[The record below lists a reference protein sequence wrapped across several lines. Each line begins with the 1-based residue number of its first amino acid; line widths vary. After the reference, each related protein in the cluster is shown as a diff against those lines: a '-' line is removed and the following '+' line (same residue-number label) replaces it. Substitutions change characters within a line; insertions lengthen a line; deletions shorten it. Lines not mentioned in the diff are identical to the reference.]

1 MAFLPFDEHGNALL
15 SSARDLGR
23 AAAATPP
30 APAPGHTA
38 LSALEWAVVRVA
50 RRDRLST
57 LARPGRISEWMRRLA
72 RLPNPRLADPRL
84 EALRRMAVLT
94 WRYGFTVPGRDVTAF
109 LDAGFTPDQYEALA
123 AGIGAAR
130 LTRA

>member
-15 SSARDLGR
+15 SAARAPAG
-23 AAAATPP
+23 P
-30 APAPGHTA
+30 APVSDVTGNAA
-38 LSALEWAVVRVA
+38 LSPLEWAVVRVA

-57 LARPGRISEWMRRLA
+57 LARPGRFSGWMRRLA

-94 WRYGFTVPGRDVTAF
+94 WRYGFTVPGRDVAAF
-109 LDAGFTPDQYEALA
+109 LAAGFTPAQYEALA
-123 AGIGAAR
+123 AGIGAVRLAR
-130 LTRA
+130 A

>member
-23 AAAATPP
+23 SVATAI
-30 APAPGHTA
+30 APTPSHTV

-57 LARPGRISEWMRRLA
+57 LARPGRLSEWMRRLA

-94 WRYGFTVPGRDVTAF
+94 WRYSFTVPGREVTAF
-109 LDAGFTPDQYEALA
+109 FDAGFTPDQYEALA

-130 LTRA
+130 LARA

>member
-15 SSARDLGR
+15 SSAR
-23 AAAATPP
+23 AAKALAAEP
-30 APAPGHTA
+30 ARTSGYTA

-57 LARPGRISEWMRRLA
+57 LVRPGRLSEWMRRLA

-94 WRYGFTVPGRDVTAF
+94 WRYGFTVPGRDVKTF

-130 LTRA
+130 LARA

>member
-15 SSARDLGR
+15 SATR
-23 AAAATPP
+23 AAAPAVP
-30 APAPGHTA
+30 APLPGHTA

-57 LARPGRISEWMRRLA
+57 LARPGRFSEWMRRVL
-72 RLPNPRLADPRL
+72 RTPNPRLADPRL

-94 WRYGFTVPGRDVTAF
+94 WRYGFTVPGRDVKTF

-123 AGIGAAR
+123 AGIGAAK
-130 LTRA
+130 LARA

>member
-15 SSARDLGR
+15 SSTR
-23 AAAATPP
+23 AVAPA
-30 APAPGHTA
+30 APAPLPGHAA

-57 LARPGRISEWMRRLA
+57 LARPGRLSEWMRRVL
-72 RLPNPRLADPRL
+72 RTPNPRLADPRL

-94 WRYGFTVPGRDVTAF
+94 WRYGFTVPGRDVKTF

-123 AGIGAAR
+123 AGIGAAK
-130 LTRA
+130 LARA